1 VAAFVENRS
10 ASPGNWKAPAIA
22 AIRVASAG
30 LWKVGQVING
40 QTRFVGNVWLS
51 SLDTFRTPRCCVRG
65 WDEIP
70 SLASPSRENA
80 ARQRV
85 KVLRRSFPDRRF
97 GSTVNTLNMTIR
109 EQEAVSKV
117 AELFIRLGASEVFV
131 FGSAI
136 KGQLRP
142 NSDIDM
148 AVSGL
153 PALVYF
159 SAISQASDL
168 IGRPVDLV
176 DLDDDSG
183 LVRYLRGSGELVRVA

>member
-1 VAAFVENRS
+1 
-10 ASPGNWKAPAIA
+10 
-22 AIRVASAG
+22 
-30 LWKVGQVING
+30 
-40 QTRFVGNVWLS
+40 VGNV
-51 SLDTFRTPRCCVRG
+51 DPCG
-65 WDEIP
+65 
-70 SLASPSRENA
+70 

-85 KVLRRSFPDRRF
+85 KVLRRSFPSRRF
-97 GSTVNTLNMTIR
+97 GLFTAKMSNMTIR
-109 EQEAVSKV
+109 EQEAVAK
-117 AELFIRLGASEVFV
+117 AAKLLIRLGASEVFV
-131 FGSAI
+131 FGSAV

-153 PALVYF
+153 PAIVYF
-159 SAISQASDL
+159 SAVSQASDL